1 MVTDG
6 AIAVVSTVQGRLRD
20 RDGPGVVMAS
30 VLKAVDGDGVA
41 GKVSMVT
48 DGAIGPVQ
56 GT

>member
-1 MVTDG
+1 M
-6 AIAVVSTVQGRLRD
+6 
-20 RDGPGVVMAS
+20 VMAS
-30 VLKAVDGDGVA
+30 ALKAVDGDSVA